1 MWGRY
6 NRMDYH
12 YFSLITLLLGKSA
25 LCTCKQKCVNLY
37 SVPTFRW
44 GTMLS
49 TFVRVLEHARSEMC

>member
-12 YFSLITLLLGKSA
+12 CFSLITLLLGKSA

-37 SVPTFRW
+37 SVPT

-49 TFVRVLEHARSEMC
+49 TYVRVLEHARSETC